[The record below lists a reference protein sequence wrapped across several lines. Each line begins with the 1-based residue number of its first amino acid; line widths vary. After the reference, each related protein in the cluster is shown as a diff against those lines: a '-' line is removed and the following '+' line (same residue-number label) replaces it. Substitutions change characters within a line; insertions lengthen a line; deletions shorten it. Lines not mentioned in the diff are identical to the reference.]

1 MASALKKAAA
11 LASKARAAA
20 EPTYNLVRGETV
32 KRYDQLMAQN
42 AQARRGGLRRPGAA
56 RDPRRSMR

>member
-42 AQARRGGLRRPGAA
+42 AQVGWGA
-56 RDPRRSMR
+56 